1 MASRSLLQL
10 VSSTGKQSH
19 AGQSYSGVPVQ
30 VSRGHAAQRRESREV
45 SGGANTRAGLGGL
58 EEIPG
63 KGGGCAK
70 VQLARPEGLVLDNDS
85 GRCES
90 LEPM

>member
-58 EEIPG
+58 EGERGDSRKRRRLCKGAAG
-63 KGGGCAK
+63 K
-70 VQLARPEGLVLDNDS
+70 ARGPCS
-85 GRCES
+85 GQ
-90 LEPM
+90 